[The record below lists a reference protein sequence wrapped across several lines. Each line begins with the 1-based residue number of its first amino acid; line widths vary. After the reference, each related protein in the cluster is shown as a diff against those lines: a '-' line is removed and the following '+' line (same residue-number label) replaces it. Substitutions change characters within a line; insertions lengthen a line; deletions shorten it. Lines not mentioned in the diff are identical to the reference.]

1 LNSIFLNKVG
11 NRKAADL
18 EEEILELCILQH
30 TVERYRALYKNSKLT
45 QLELEKKIQ
54 EKMESDPYLNSLWL
68 SWGYAG
74 TCHKAQGSEWPH
86 VVFDLGNS
94 EWAGSAFAYTGLTR
108 AQETLTILNLDNY
121 RGSLQGED
129 LNLIGLDDIEKS
141 ISKDNL
147 AETWM
152 DKSKKDITSE
162 DLTHVDKKADN
173 PMDRLKKWM
182 KNK

>member
-1 LNSIFLNKVG
+1 
-11 NRKAADL
+11 
-18 EEEILELCILQH
+18 
-30 TVERYRALYKNSKLT
+30 LYKNSKLT
-45 QLELEKKIQ
+45 QTELVKKIQ

-129 LNLIGLDDIEKS
+129 LNLIGLDDIDEIKS
-141 ISKDNL
+141 PNNNSYDQKDNFEL
-147 AETWM
+147 QNEDDEQKSDIDSSV
-152 DKSKKDITSE
+152 DKSVWEK
-162 DLTHVDKKADN
+162 
-173 PMDRLKKWM
+173 LKKW
-182 KNK
+182 NKDK

>member
-1 LNSIFLNKVG
+1 MNSIFLNKVG

-30 TVERYRALYKNSKLT
+30 TVERFKEFYKNSKLT
-45 QLELEKKIQ
+45 QIELEKKIQ

-94 EWAGSAFAYTGLTR
+94 EWAGPAFAYTGLTR
-108 AQETLTILNLDNY
+108 AQETLTIINLDNY

-129 LNLIGLDDIEKS
+129 LNLIGLDDIDEG
-141 ISKDNL
+141 ISKNNKPEIL
-147 AETWM
+147 M
-152 DKSKKDITSE
+152 NKSKKDIKSE
-162 DLTHVDKKADN
+162 DLTQEDKKVQN

>member
-1 LNSIFLNKVG
+1 MLFRS
-11 NRKAADL
+11 
-18 EEEILELCILQH
+18 
-30 TVERYRALYKNSKLT
+30 
-45 QLELEKKIQ
+45 
-54 EKMESDPYLNSLWL
+54 
-68 SWGYAG
+68 
-74 TCHKAQGSEWPH
+74 
-86 VVFDLGNS
+86 
-94 EWAGSAFAYTGLTR
+94 
-108 AQETLTILNLDNY
+108 
-121 RGSLQGED
+121 GED

>member
-1 LNSIFLNKVG
+1 
-11 NRKAADL
+11 
-18 EEEILELCILQH
+18 
-30 TVERYRALYKNSKLT
+30 
-45 QLELEKKIQ
+45 
-54 EKMESDPYLNSLWL
+54 MESDPYLNSLWL

-129 LNLIGLDDIEKS
+129 LNLIGLDDLEK
-141 ISKDNL
+141 IK
-147 AETWM
+147 AEKPLHLKEPKEQESV
-152 DKSKKDITSE
+152 DEAIKKDDNENNETPIIGETS
-162 DLTHVDKKADN
+162 LDK
-173 PMDRLKKWM
+173 LKRWM
-182 KNK
+182 KKNDQ